1 MGIHFD
7 DFLSRLDELY
17 LYEQEDRD
25 AGMIISAEG
34 NYQERYQMEKAF
46 ALLFGPELHLI
57 HTNDGYRIEIIDSCF
72 VKE

>member
-7 DFLSRLDELY
+7 DFLGRLDELY
-17 LYEQEDRD
+17 SYEKEDRE

-34 NYQERYQMEKAF
+34 IYQECYHMEKAF
-46 ALLFGPELHLI
+46 AMLFGLELQLI
-57 HTNDGYRIEIIDSCF
+57 RTSDGYRIEINDRCF